1 MKAWVSAVSVA
12 AVLAV
17 VAPALNLS
25 SRVAAA
31 SSAMRPVPAHETP
44 LSDVEAR
51 AVIENYCLQC
61 HDADHA
67 KGDLVLEAF
76 DPAKADQHAET
87 AEKMVRKLRAGMMPP
102 PGADHPAEATLESF
116 AATFET
122 KLDAASDAHP
132 NPGHRT
138 FQRLNRAEYA
148 QEIHDIFGLDVDVN
162 AFLPTDTISH
172 NFDNIA
178 DVQGMS
184 ATVLEGYLRAASQV
198 SKLAV
203 GDPS

>member
-1 MKAWVSAVSVA
+1 MRP
-12 AVLAV
+12 
-17 VAPALNLS
+17 APAH
-25 SRVAAA
+25 AA
-31 SSAMRPVPAHETP
+31 T

-67 KGDLVLEAF
+67 KGDLVLETF
-76 DPAKADQHAET
+76 DPGRADQRADV

-102 PGADHPAEATLESF
+102 PGADRPPDATTLNAF
-116 AATFET
+116 AATLET
-122 KLDAASDAHP
+122 KLDAAADAHP
-132 NPGHRT
+132 NPGHRS

-162 AFLPTDTISH
+162 AFLPADTISH

-184 ATVLEGYLRAASQV
+184 ATLLEGYLRAASQV

-203 GDPS
+203 GDPSAAPNSTIYKVPRLE